1 MIKKI
6 FFSFIV
12 LSNFLFAQTAGN
24 SGVAFLKLG
33 YGARNI
39 AMGDLGVVG
48 GNELNAFNYNP
59 SLLSVH
65 NKTQLSFTHN
75 NLFED
80 LSSEM
85 FAGSFNAFG
94 IPLAINLNTTSIS
107 NIEIRTKPGDAIS
120 KFDANYFSA
129 GISSAFRVI
138 NDLHAGMTVKYIYEN
153 LYTDEAAGFGLDF
166 GFTYTGIVDGISI
179 GLALR
184 NIGSMN
190 ELRNETSTLP
200 KDLRAGVAYTFNF
213 GETKLQ
219 LNTLTGLQKYLD
231 TDDIHFHVGAEVNYD
246 DSFYLRGGFVS
257 GYDSKNLS
265 TGFGIKWK
273 SLNIDYAYVPVKYGL
288 GDSQILTF
296 IFTFNK

>member
-6 FFSFIV
+6 IFSFV
-12 LSNFLFAQTAGN
+12 FLVNLVSAQTAGN

-33 YGARNI
+33 SGARNI
-39 AMGDLGVVG
+39 AMSDLGVAG
-48 GNELNAFNYNP
+48 GNEVNAFNYNP
-59 SLLSVH
+59 SLLSVQ

-94 IPLAINLNTTSIS
+94 IPFAVNLNTTSIS

-129 GISSAFRVI
+129 GISTAYRVF
-138 NDLHAGMTVKYIYEN
+138 NDFHAGITVKYIYEN
-153 LYTDEAAGFGLDF
+153 LYSDEAAGFGLDF
-166 GFTYTGIVDGISI
+166 GFTFTGLADGLSI
-179 GLALR
+179 AAALR

-190 ELRNETSTLP
+190 ELRNESTKLP
-200 KDLRAGVAYTFNF
+200 NDLRAGAAYSFNL
-213 GETKLQ
+213 GEAKLQ
-219 LNTLTGLQKYLD
+219 INMLTGIQKYLD
-231 TDDIHFHVGAEVNYD
+231 TDDLHFHLGAEVNYN

-296 IFTFNK
+296 IFSFN